1 MVQEVDFWFKWVFW
15 CKVVK
20 TGILNQKSIMLVA
33 RIGKVES
40 GPKVGDQSATRP
52 WSKDMPVGLNRLGA
66 PASVAAGL
74 LWLVVWFHQRQTHGP
89 TQVNEQ
95 RIFLGLTW
103 LDSGKFMVIPLTL
116 LLIGIVSLYGL
127 RERPGLLGRIGFVV
141 TVVGLCSMIVAT
153 AAQFWTFSWGSYA
166 VGFEAGLPWWGGII
180 QALSTLVFTIGLF
193 VFSIDLV
200 RARVMPGWGAPVLV
214 LGGLA
219 TFYLTPTFLLPGLAW
234 LLLGVVLWLRRD
246 RTPSRVR

>member
-89 TQVNEQ
+89 TSVDER

-103 LDSGKFMVIPLTL
+103 LDSGKFLVVPLTL

-141 TVVGLCSMIVAT
+141 TVVGLGSMIVAT

-166 VGFEAGLPWWGGII
+166 VGFEAGLPWWG
-180 QALSTLVFTIGLF
+180 
-193 VFSIDLV
+193 
-200 RARVMPGWGAPVLV
+200 
-214 LGGLA
+214 
-219 TFYLTPTFLLPGLAW
+219 
-234 LLLGVVLWLRRD
+234 
-246 RTPSRVR
+246 